1 MATTTVATVIENTEL
16 GDLRIEVHTTE
27 NYNVENLVEDR
38 AQALVE
44 SIRMEFIRK
53 SVARH
58 YDDLHDVSFYKGTL

>member
-1 MATTTVATVIENTEL
+1 MTTTTKATVIENTEL

-38 AQALVE
+38 AQALIE

-53 SVARH
+53 SVARY
-58 YDDLHDVSFYKGTL
+58 YDDLQDVSFYSGPL